1 MYYNTID
8 FGSDIMYDVIVIGG
22 GHAGC
27 EASLASAR
35 LGKKTLLATG
45 KIKNIADMPC
55 NPSIGG
61 PAKGIIV
68 REIDALGGEMGKNI
82 DKSFLQMKM
91 LNTKK
96 GPAVRALR
104 AQADKVTY
112 QKEMQNTI
120 LNQENLEVL
129 EAMVEDLIV
138 EDNVFKGIVL
148 SDGQKI
154 YGKAVVITT
163 GTYLKGMVLYG
174 DTKIS
179 SGPHDEEPS
188 LHLSDAL
195 RRIGFNIKRL
205 KTGTPP
211 RIKKSSIDYSKAV
224 IQPGDDELYNF
235 SFSHKPD
242 YNVEDQVPCYLI
254 YTTLETHKII
264 KDNLTKSS
272 MYGGYVEG
280 VGPRY
285 CPSIEDKIVK
295 FADKE
300 RHQIFLEPESLFY
313 DDIYIQGFSTS
324 MPHDVQEKMVHSLPG
339 LENAEI
345 VKYAHAIEYDAIDS
359 LQLKPS
365 LESKFVE
372 NLYTAGQ
379 INGTSGYEE
388 AAGQGLIAGIN
399 AVRKLDGKEPIIL
412 GRNEAYIGVLIDDL
426 VTKGVI
432 DPYRLLTSRAE
443 YRLLL
448 RHDNADLRLMK
459 YGYDIGLI
467 DDKEYKEFNKKIED
481 IEALSILLKSTKI
494 TPKEEINN
502 YLDSLNSA
510 KLLDSISLYDLLKRP
525 EIEFKD
531 VKRFI
536 DEDFSP
542 EVIEQV
548 VINIK
553 YDGYIAKAIKE
564 VEKMQEYERIK
575 LSDDIDYSTVPN
587 LAKEAAQKL
596 NDIKPISI
604 GQAIRISGVN
614 PADIS
619 MLLLYL
625 KRKNNE

>member
-1 MYYNTID
+1 
-8 FGSDIMYDVIVIGG
+8 MYDVIVIGG

-35 LGKKTLLATG
+35 LGKKTLLVTG

-61 PAKGIIV
+61 PAKGVIV
-68 REIDALGGEMGKNI
+68 REIDALGGEMGKNT

-112 QKEMQNTI
+112 QKEMQETI
-120 LNQENLEVL
+120 LHQENLEVL
-129 EAMVEDLIV
+129 EAMAEDIIV
-138 EDNVFKGIVL
+138 EDGKFKAIIL
-148 SDGQKI
+148 RDGTKI
-154 YGKAVVITT
+154 EGKSLVITT
-163 GTYLKGMVLYG
+163 GTYLKGMVLCG
-174 DTKIS
+174 DTKVS

-188 LHLSDAL
+188 LYLSDAL
-195 RRIGFNIKRL
+195 KRIGFNIKRL
-205 KTGTPP
+205 KTGTPQ
-211 RIKKSSIDYSKAV
+211 RIKKSSIDYSKAT

-235 SFSHKPD
+235 SFSNTPNYDPK
-242 YNVEDQVPCYLI
+242 EQVPCYLI
-254 YTTLETHKII
+254 YTTPKTHEII
-264 KDNLTKSS
+264 RNNLSKSS
-272 MYGGYVEG
+272 MYGGYVTG

-300 RHQIFLEPESLFY
+300 RHQLFLEPESLYY
-313 DDIYIQGFSTS
+313 DDIYLQGFSTS
-324 MPHDVQEKMVHSLPG
+324 MPHDIQEQMVHSLPG
-339 LENAEI
+339 LEHAEI
-345 VKYAHAIEYDAIDS
+345 VKYAYAIEYDAIDS

-365 LESKFVE
+365 LECKFIE

-399 AVRKLDGKEPIIL
+399 AARKIDGKEPIIL

-448 RHDNADLRLMK
+448 RHDNADLRLMD
-459 YGYDIGLI
+459 YGHNIGLI
-467 DDKEYKEFNKKIED
+467 DEEEYKKFEDKKNNIKLLTD
-481 IEALSILLKSTKI
+481 ILKETKI
-494 TPKEEINN
+494 TPKKEINE
-502 YLDSLNSA
+502 YLESINSA
-510 KLLDSISLYDLLKRP
+510 TLLDSITLYDLLKRP
-525 EIEFKD
+525 EIQYENIEKFVEKEFSKD
-531 VKRFI
+531 
-536 DEDFSP
+536 
-542 EVIEQV
+542 VIEQV
-548 VINIK
+548 VINTK
-553 YDGYIAKAIKE
+553 YEGYINKANKE
-564 VEKMQEYERIK
+564 AEKMLEYEKIK
-575 LSDDIDYSTVPN
+575 LADDIDYSKVPN

-596 NDIKPISI
+596 NEIKPISI

-625 KRKNNE
+625 KRNKDE